1 MLNFAGVRISKE
13 EYLKSKQKVEEKP
26 KVFGALHNFCSI
38 VLSFLDVAFSMLLMC
53 NWMHI
58 IYVKKV

>member
-26 KVFGALHNFCSI
+26 KVFGALHNFFSI
-38 VLSFLDVAFSMLLMC
+38 VISFLDVAFGMLLMG
-53 NWMHI
+53 N
-58 IYVKKV
+58 